1 MTPTEERFSSA
12 LHNTARAWRQA
23 IDRRLKY
30 LGLGQASWLT
40 IATVAKTDAAMS
52 QTELANKLGVE
63 DPTMVSMLD
72 RLVKAGYLLRQPSV
86 TDRRVKL
93 IVLTASGHDV
103 YDKVRVEATTFRQQ
117 ILQGVDPARLADL
130 TLLLEQL
137 QAVAEAAP

>member
-1 MTPTEERFSSA
+1 MIPTEERFSSA
-12 LHNTARAWRQA
+12 LHNSARAWRQA

-30 LGLGQASWLT
+30 LGLGQASWMT
-40 IATVAKTDAAMS
+40 VATVAKTAAPMS

-93 IVLTASGHDV
+93 IVLTEAGQHV
-103 YDKVRVEATTFRQQ
+103 YNKVRHEAVEFRKE
-117 ILQGVDPARLADL
+117 ILQGVDRAKLAEL

-137 QAVAEAAP
+137 QAAAEAAL